1 MKKILIASIVFIAF
15 TLTSCKWYAIHR
27 YQMNKPFSFKQKTE
41 FINYLKKKKAF
52 KLGQVLYL
60 ENESYAKFI
69 HEKLTQDS
77 TSFYVGT
84 YFNDSM
90 MVKRSLHL
98 NENSSCIGRIE
109 LEIKNNISRKNSDL
123 MDFKKASKLSA
134 YSLKYLS
141 NDQVFDINA
150 DKKPNKIFLTFTT
163 RYGKW
168 YDKLYKEIN
177 ELQQQNQQNANVYII
192 VLDPIY
198 KLQ

>member
-1 MKKILIASIVFIAF
+1 MKKILIASIFFIAF

-27 YQMNKPFSFKQKTE
+27 YQMNKPFTFKQKTE

-77 TSFYVGT
+77 TSFYVGN

-90 MVKRSLHL
+90 IVKRSQHL
-98 NENSSCIGRIE
+98 NENTSCIGRIE
-109 LEIKNNISRKNSDL
+109 QEIRNDCSRNHFNENEL
-123 MDFKKASKLSA
+123 MTVSKMSG
-134 YSLKYLS
+134 YHLKYLS
-141 NDQVFDINA
+141 DNKTFDINA
-150 DKKPNKIFLTFTT
+150 DKKANKIFLTYST

-168 YDKLYKEIN
+168 YDGLYKEIN
-177 ELQQQNQQNANVYII
+177 DLQKKNNQNVSVY
-192 VLDPIY
+192 VVCLDPIY
-198 KLQ
+198 KLP